1 MNAHSLQPWRKGDQG
16 LAPTE
21 GNPLSAS
28 ALAKEWRKHPE
39 RRREIVQMIDRMD
52 RWAEFRF
59 VDLHRDGNHVLVAII
74 TDADRERIQGATASL
89 PTRLAGGERQYP
101 VGVR

>member
-1 MNAHSLQPWRKGDQG
+1 MNVQIKHPWEG
-16 LAPTE
+16 LTE
-21 GNPLSAS
+21 VDPNPFSAS
-28 ALAKEWRKHPE
+28 ALAKEWRKYPD
-39 RRREIVQMIDRMD
+39 RRREIVQQIDRMD

-59 VDLHRDGNHVLVAII
+59 VDLHRDGNHVLVAIM